1 MEKTQRAFCFFL
13 SIVYT
18 NPIELE
24 NNLLW
29 LAASFI
35 KKSSLNNII
44 WSNLFPIETLL
55 QAPLSNRIFLSLS
68 TFASPVFMNKKLLH
82 QLVTTNA

>member
-1 MEKTQRAFCFFL
+1 MEKTQRTFCFFL
-13 SIVYT
+13 AIVYT
-18 NPIELE
+18 KTIELE

-44 WSNLFPIETLL
+44 WNDFPSQLCYRK
-55 QAPLSNRIFLSLS
+55 PSL
-68 TFASPVFMNKKLLH
+68 
-82 QLVTTNA
+82 